1 MKRVSSPTGGA
12 QYNAAGAS
20 SPAQSRP
27 QRTAAS
33 STSNNPFLRS
43 RSDRAATEQAAT
55 RPAYQHAATQTEAT
69 PIVPSSSATAAAPT
83 VDATEAGS
91 SVAEA
96 VLTLNRL
103 RQSFP
108 ALLDQAADVPHI
120 HPVDNVRASMDRALA
135 DASRQ
140 IDMLLLGQ
148 GLRADLR
155 APMIA
160 ALQQEVRQAF
170 DQAARTF
177 RDAWFDDVETH
188 SNVVPEQETQPLLGH
203 SGEASRAPSRRS
215 ASPLSGASNAEAVN
229 PPASGT
235 GHETPPRG
243 NDLLFRTLVQRGLP
257 PQQARQV
264 AGDFSATLERA
275 ETAPAQLESAP
286 RSGSDRPGSSRASS
300 AGGPGEPN
308 LLETTLRNRGMS
320 EQEARATVRNLQ
332 AFSLERRRTAPEG

>member
-1 MKRVSSPTGGA
+1 M
-12 QYNAAGAS
+12 
-20 SPAQSRP
+20 
-27 QRTAAS
+27 
-33 STSNNPFLRS
+33 SNNPFLRS
-43 RSDRAATEQAAT
+43 RREKAAGEQPSAVPT
-55 RPAYQHAATQTEAT
+55 YQHAATQTEAT
-69 PIVPSSSATAAAPT
+69 PIVPSSPSATAAAPT
-83 VDATEAGS
+83 GDAPGAAS

-96 VLTLNRL
+96 ILTLNRL

-108 ALLDQAADVPHI
+108 ALLDQAVDVPHI
-120 HPVDNVRASMDRALA
+120 HPVDNVRTFVDRVLG
-135 DASRQ
+135 DASSQ
-140 IDMLLLGQ
+140 IDMLLLRQ

-160 ALQQEVRQAF
+160 ALQQEVHQAF

-177 RDAWFDDVETH
+177 RDTWLDEVETH
-188 SNVVPEQETQPLLGH
+188 SNVSPEQETQPLLGH

-215 ASPLSGASNAEAVN
+215 TSPLSSASNAEAVN

-243 NDLLFRTLVQRGLP
+243 NDLLFRILVERGLP

-264 AGDFSATLERA
+264 AGDFSARLERA
-275 ETAPAQLESAP
+275 ETAPAQLESAR
-286 RSGSDRPGSSRASS
+286 RSGTDRPESSRASS
-300 AGGPGEPN
+300 AGRPGEPN